1 MCVKNCTMFLQLL
14 FIILVFNKLE
24 VVLTVNDMT
33 ESSFGKYTEGSLG
46 AFGDFNSD
54 ELTDAFVINNK
65 TNIQVYLAHDKEPF
79 LRPSPYACNFSNFII
94 TSVVPGDFDGDA
106 YMDILLTT
114 QNLNDSSNLHEVRIL
129 WGGSLLNC
137 SDALMI
143 KAITYGQPLVMDF
156 NRDMTLDLFGIN
168 TEKKRVYWVFD
179 KTRGTPNEISME
191 DGPDKE
197 IKLPHS
203 HSFLD
208 INNDNSADL
217 LVTTKTDIEVWL
229 NEAENF
235 KYNRSIELLVGH
247 QAIYGQALFIDVA
260 LSGQFFLVI
269 PVCSD
274 TECFNSTI
282 LIYDDQQWHDLQID
296 LNDGK
301 GTLWRF
307 APPRNEIYLD
317 AITMRSGDYNMD
329 GYPDIL
335 MTLSP
340 TNNEETRVFL
350 LHNIA
355 CSAPG
360 CKFSR
365 TFQVQWDLFY
375 SFGTNIVMATFYDF
389 YMDGVLDI
397 IYVRRNITTK
407 KYNMHAFRNEL
418 EYDTNFIKVIVVT
431 GLTNEKTPTING
443 TLYKRKGTF
452 GTNLPGP
459 KIGYNTWSQEG
470 SYRTGVCAQLPQS
483 AYFALQLPYSI
494 FGLDRTPNF
503 VDTLNVG
510 LSGHSKS
517 WTQIIPNSQIVVIPA
532 PPNDASQWR
541 AQLFVTPSKVILKSV
556 FVLTAILIVITGL
569 VLYLHWKERDDRQD
583 IIEID
588 EKTYVKI

>member
-1 MCVKNCTMFLQLL
+1 MSFQL
-14 FIILVFNKLE
+14 IIVILIITNLSSIS
-24 VVLTVNDMT
+24 TVNDMT
-33 ESSFGKYTEGSLG
+33 ESSFGKYTEGILA

-54 ELTDAFVINNK
+54 ELTDVFVIFNQ
-65 TNIQVYLAHDKEPF
+65 TSLTVLLAHDKEPF
-79 LRPSPYACNFSNFII
+79 LRPSAYACNFSNFII

-114 QNLNDSSNLHEVRIL
+114 QNLNESSSIHEVRIL

-137 SDALMI
+137 SDALFV
-143 KAITYGQPLVMDF
+143 KVITYGQPLVMDY

-168 TEKKRVYWVFD
+168 SQRERVYWVFD
-179 KTRGTPNEISME
+179 KTRGTPSEIVMGE
-191 DGPDKE
+191 GPVKE

-208 INNDNSADL
+208 VNEDNAADL
-217 LVTTKTDIEVWL
+217 LVTTKVDVEVWL
-229 NEAENF
+229 SEENNGF
-235 KYNRSIELLVGH
+235 KYNNSIELLVGH
-247 QAIYGQALFIDVA
+247 EAIYGQALFIDVA
-260 LSGQFFLVI
+260 LSGQFFLMI

-282 LIYDDQQWHDLQID
+282 LIYDNQQWHELQID

-307 APPRNEIYLD
+307 APPRNEVYLD

-335 MTLSP
+335 MILSP
-340 TNNEETRVFL
+340 TNSDVTKVFL
-350 LHNIA
+350 FHNIP
-355 CSAPG
+355 CSTTG

-365 TFQVQWDLFY
+365 TFQVQWDIFN
-375 SFGTNIVMATFYDF
+375 SFGKNVVMATFYDF

-397 IYVRRNITTK
+397 IYVTKNTTTQ

-418 EYDTNFIKVIVVT
+418 EYDTNFMKVMVVT

-470 SYRTGVCAQLPQS
+470 NYRTGVCAQLPQS

-494 FGLDRTPNF
+494 FGLDHTPNF

-556 FVLTAILIVITGL
+556 FVLTAIVIVITGL
-569 VLYLHWKERDDRQD
+569 VLYLHWKEREDRQD

>member
-1 MCVKNCTMFLQLL
+1 MRCYRNLYL
-14 FIILVFNKLE
+14 F
-24 VVLTVNDMT
+24 VVLLIIAPIFAVNDMT
-33 ESSFGKYTEGSLG
+33 QSSFGQYNEGVIA

-54 ELTDAFVINNK
+54 ELTDAFVIVNQ
-65 TNIQVYLAHDKEPF
+65 TRIQVFLAHDKEPF
-79 LRPSPYACNFSNFII
+79 LRPSIYVCNFTNMIL

-106 YMDILLTT
+106 YMDILITT
-114 QNLNDSSNLHEVRIL
+114 SLINDTSYLQEVRIL
-129 WGGSLLNC
+129 WGGTSTLNC
-137 SDALMI
+137 SDVLFI
-143 KAITYGQPLVMDF
+143 KAITIGQPLVMDYD
-156 NRDMTLDLFGIN
+156 RDMTLDLFGIN
-168 TEKKRVYWVFD
+168 TQNERVFWVFD
-179 KTRGTPNEISME
+179 KSRGTPKEITMVGN
-191 DGPDKE
+191 DLMKQ

-203 HSFLD
+203 HSYLD
-208 INNDNSADL
+208 VNDDNAADL
-217 LVTTKTDIEVWL
+217 LVTTKLDIEIWL
-229 NEAENF
+229 SDESRGF
-235 KYNRSIELLVGH
+235 KFNNSIELLVGH
-247 QAIYGQALFIDVA
+247 QIIYGQALFIDVA
-260 LSGQFFLVI
+260 LSGEFFLVI

-282 LIYDDQQWHDLQID
+282 LIYDNHEWHDLHID
-296 LNDGK
+296 LNDGT

-307 APPRNEIYLD
+307 APPRNDLYLD
-317 AITMRSGDYNMD
+317 TITMRSGDYNMD

-340 TNNEETRVFL
+340 MNKNETRIFL
-350 LHNIA
+350 LHNVP
-355 CSAPG
+355 CNLDS

-365 TFQVQWDLFY
+365 TFHVQWDLFE
-375 SFGTNIVMATFYDF
+375 SFGKNVVMATFYDF

-397 IYVRRNITTK
+397 IYVRKNSTTH
-407 KYNMHAFRNEL
+407 KYTMHAYRNEL

-459 KIGYNTWSQEG
+459 RIGYNTWSQEG
-470 SYRTGVCAQLPQS
+470 TYRTGVCAQLPQS

-510 LSGHSKS
+510 LSGNYRS

-532 PPNDASQWR
+532 PPNDPSLWR

-556 FVLTAILIVITGL
+556 FVLAAIVFVITGF
-569 VLYLHWKERDDRQD
+569 VLYLHWKERGDRQD

-588 EKTYVKI
+588 DETFVKI